1 MYGVAL
7 EPPEPR
13 RPGLTVVFKS
23 YVIGSGLQKY
33 KPIKSIGL
41 LLIESMF
48 LKMSAV
54 FLLK

>member
-1 MYGVAL
+1 MAL